1 MTDRMR
7 SPSRTTRTRGGR
19 RRASAF
25 HAAQRARR
33 WRRAALRAAT
43 VVAAAAVAL
52 VAIVGAVTP
61 GLGGLQAADRGL
73 LLQPLPSDT
82 LLYDRSGQVV
92 IADLHPPGYQHYEL
106 PIDAMGR
113 YLPMATVAIEDASF
127 WNEPGVSPRSMARAA
142 LTDAHAHAVIE
153 GGSTITQQLVKQRLV
168 GGDPSLG
175 RKLREA
181 ALALRISTEFSKPQI
196 LDMYL
201 DATFYGNTAYGAETA
216 ARIYFHRPAAE
227 LDLAQAALLAG
238 LPQSPTR
245 LDPLTHWA
253 DAKERQREVLDAMVR
268 VHDITPAEAA
278 QASAEDLSP
287 PGHLFG
293 PVAVDLAPAFVSY
306 VTRELERRFG
316 SDAVLRSGLRVVTS
330 LDWNLQQLGQDAVT
344 EAVNA
349 NRWRSLTDGAL
360 VSIDP
365 QTGQVLALV
374 GSAGYRTSG
383 EEYDMAAGPP
393 RNPGSAF
400 KMFTYTAAISSRRF
414 TMVTPIEDQ
423 PITVRLP
430 GSAPYSPEN
439 YGQHY
444 YGACRVQECLGNS
457 LNVPA
462 VQVEVGTGIAAVVDA
477 ARRPLHDGRSRE
489 QLRALADAGRVRRD
503 AHPDGDGG
511 VGAGGRR
518 DPPPARGG
526 HERRL
531 EHRSA
536 AVRARRRRPA
546 GRRSRNGLHRQP
558 DAVRPG
564 QPDDGVR
571 RLDPADPHRAHRSRQ
586 DGDHRRLHGRLGGR
600 LHTFAG
606 DRGLDGQ
613 SRLPPHGARHGR
625 HGGGGAGLEPVH
637 AAGARP
643 AGTRRRM
650 VRAAAGPG
658 RSVGERAPC
667 LVPAG
672 HLARY
677 VTAAAPGRGVDGHRL
692 RSNEA
697 AMRGTWERHVDPLE

>member
-7 SPSRTTRTRGGR
+7 SPSRTTRTRGVR

-25 HAAQRARR
+25 HAARRARR

-142 LTDAHAHAVIE
+142 LTDARAHAVIE

-330 LDWNLQQLGQDAVT
+330 LDWNLQQLGQDALT

-462 VQVEVGTGIAAVVDA
+462 VQVEVGTGIAAVVDE
-477 ARRPLHDGRSRE
+477 ARRMGAPPYQRHGGRYTTDDPASSFGLSLTLGGYGETPIQMATGASVLAAGGILHRPEAVMSVASSTGQRLYE
-489 QLRALADAGRVRRD
+489 PGGAGRQV
-503 AHPDGDGG
+503 
-511 VGAGGRR
+511 V
-518 DPPPARGG
+518 DPGTAFIVSQM
-526 HERRL
+526 L
-531 EHRSA
+531 S
-536 AVRARRRRPA
+536 
-546 GRRSRNGLHRQP
+546 
-558 DAVRPG
+558 
-564 QPDDGVR
+564 
-571 RLDPADPHRAHRSRQ
+571 DPANRTMVFGGSTPLTLTGHTAAGKTGTT
-586 DGDHRRLHGRLGGR
+586 DGFTDAWAVGYTPSLATAVWMGNPDSHSMAPDTDGMAVAAPAWNQ
-600 LHTFAG
+600 FMQ
-606 DRGLDGQ
+606 RGLD
-613 SRLPPHGARHGR
+613 RLGRGDEWYVPPPDLDVQWVNGR
-625 HGGGGAGLEPVH
+625 PAWFLPGTWPDMSQQPLPDGVSMGAG
-637 AAGARP
+637 
-643 AGTRRRM
+643 
-650 VRAAAGPG
+650 
-658 RSVGERAPC
+658 
-667 LVPAG
+667 
-672 HLARY
+672 
-677 VTAAAPGRGVDGHRL
+677 
-692 RSNEA
+692 
-697 AMRGTWERHVDPLE
+697 